1 MPFNRYTERMKRL
14 NLSAC
19 LLVFVY
25 LPHPCLPALANRVA
39 ASSPQSIQERI
50 DSAYRAHRKIVRI
63 PAGTYTLDPPA
74 HGSHLQFHDLSDFEI
89 DARGVL
95 LLLSDNTR
103 GGIEFRNCRNVTFR
117 GATIRYITPPFTQG
131 TVTAIAP
138 DGSFYDVQIDRGYP
152 VNLDGHRYFPAKP
165 VGYLFNPKTRLWKPG
180 TYDLNASRVQK
191 LAADRFRFYWDRPA
205 GPALHPV
212 SVGDPMAFRG
222 EGRPNLTLINS
233 AKMRMIGITILNAGD
248 FAVWEHGGDGG
259 NSYDEITVTR
269 GPKPEGASAEPL
281 FSGTADGFHSTD
293 VREGPVVE
301 HSRFESMPDDGIAI
315 QGTYS
320 FIFESKADKLVI
332 NQNSFRPGDPIRI
345 YDAQGRP
352 AAEAIVRSVAPLPQ
366 YRNTRTT
373 SREIRVDNTEGPYF
387 TVTLDH
393 AVKADFDYLAENPA
407 ATGAGYVLR
416 YNTILN
422 HRARGMLLKASDGL
436 VEHNTIDG
444 STMGG
449 IVVTPE
455 FWWNEAGFSRNV
467 VIRDNVIR
475 HVAYAPKQLGGVVIA
490 ALNGPTPVAGYGHR
504 HIVVEDNTLE
514 GINGVNLLIT
524 SSKDVVVR
532 NNLFL
537 HAQQRRVG
545 VDGAKWGEDPGALIY
560 VTESEGVRFE
570 NNRVRDLG
578 PFNRTLVESTPTASV
593 TGAKDGVVKV
603 Q

>member
-1 MPFNRYTERMKRL
+1 M
-14 NLSAC
+14 
-19 LLVFVY
+19 
-25 LPHPCLPALANRVA
+25 
-39 ASSPQSIQERI
+39 
-50 DSAYRAHRKIVRI
+50 KIVRI
-63 PAGTYTLDPPA
+63 PAGTYILDPPA
-74 HGSHLQFHDLSDFEI
+74 HGSHLQLHDLSDFEI

-95 LLLSDNTR
+95 FLLSDNTR

-117 GATIRYITPPFTQG
+117 GATIRYISPPFTQG
-131 TVTAIAP
+131 VVAAIAP

-152 VNLDGHRYFPAKP
+152 VDLDDLRYFPAKP
-165 VGYLFNPKTRLWKPG
+165 VGYLFDPKTRLWKPG
-180 TYDLNASRVQK
+180 TYDLNARRVEK
-191 LAADRFRFYWDRPA
+191 LAADKFRFYWDRPS

-222 EGRPNLTLINS
+222 NGDTNLTLINS
-233 AKMRMIGITILNAGD
+233 AKMHIFGVTILNAGD

-293 VREGPVVE
+293 VRKGPLVE
-301 HSRFESMPDDGIAI
+301 HSHFESMPDDGIAI

-332 NQNSFRPGDPIRI
+332 NQNSFRPGNPIRI
-345 YDAQGRP
+345 YDVQGRP
-352 AAEAIVRSVAPLPQ
+352 ADEAIVCGIAPLPD
-366 YRNTRTT
+366 YRNTRKS
-373 SREIRVDNTEGPYF
+373 SRELRADNTEGPYF
-387 TVTLDH
+387 AVTLDH
-393 AVKADFDYLAENPA
+393 AVGAAFDYLAENPS
-407 ATGAGYVLR
+407 ATGSGYVLR
-416 YNTILN
+416 YNTIMN

-455 FWWNEAGFSRNV
+455 FWWNEASFSRTV
-467 VIRDNVIR
+467 IIRDNVIR

-490 ALNGPTPVAGYGHR
+490 ALNGPAPVAGYGHR
-504 HIVVEDNTLE
+504 HIVVEGNTLE

-524 SSKDVVVR
+524 SSKAVVVR

-537 HAQQRRVG
+537 HAQQQQVG
-545 VDGAKWGEDPGALIY
+545 VDGAGWGEDPGALIY
-560 VTESEGVRFE
+560 VTESDGVRFE
-570 NNRVRDLG
+570 NNLVRDLG
-578 PFNRTLVESTPTASV
+578 PFNRTLVESTPTANV

-603 Q
+603 P